1 MEPEKDKELLI
12 LEINTASKFMPSI
25 SIESGKAIIAGTEE
39 QFFAL
44 WEMIGDQYDFQ
55 TDCDCE
61 RED

>member
-25 SIESGKAIIAGTEE
+25 SIEAGKAIIAGTEE

-61 RED
+61 GED

>member
-1 MEPEKDKELLI
+1 MEPERDKELLI
-12 LEINTASKFMPSI
+12 IEINTASKFLPSI
-25 SIESGKAIIAGTEE
+25 ALESGKAIISGTEE

-61 RED
+61 GED